1 MRLCLAFGLVVAL
14 AAPAF
19 PQAKAGDKTTVSV
32 ESSMDLEIQVRDG
45 AGENTRLLSLVRRES
60 FDQEVL
66 AAVDGQVNSVSI
78 KVVSSTLQKSGSDIP
93 LEEKPTALA
102 GQTYTSMRGQTGWVA
117 KDSDGG
123 AAPAGGATL
132 GAWNDAGRLLPKT
145 GLAANGQWD
154 VDSAQVV
161 ALISPAGVKEAAGK
175 ISCTCQSLEGGKAS
189 VIFNGSITGRGRDD
203 AQVTLTIKT
212 GRLEYDVTK
221 GHPTMLSIS
230 GSFESILS
238 IEDVYRKPGI
248 DSLEERRKIGEI
260 AVRSR
265 KLEAIFT
272 FK

>member
-1 MRLCLAFGLVVAL
+1 
-14 AAPAF
+14 
-19 PQAKAGDKTTVSV
+19 
-32 ESSMDLEIQVRDG
+32 MDLEIQVRDG
-45 AGENTRLLSLVRRES
+45 STTGENTRLLSLVRRET
-60 FDQEVL
+60 FDQELL
-66 AAVDGQVNSVSI
+66 AAVDGQANSVRI
-78 KVVSSTLQKSGSDIP
+78 KVVSSTLQKSGSDTP

-117 KDSDGG
+117 KDTDGG
-123 AAPAGGATL
+123 AAPADGATL

-154 VDSAQVV
+154 VDSAQVI
-161 ALISPAGVKEAAGK
+161 ALMAPASVKEAAGK
-175 ISCTCQSLEGGKAS
+175 LSCTCQSLEGGKAS
-189 VIFNGSITGRGRDD
+189 VLFNGSITGRGRDD

-212 GRLEYDVTK
+212 GRMEYDLSK
-221 GHPTMLSIS
+221 GRPTMLSVS

-265 KLEAIFT
+265 KFEAIFT